1 MGPIYNDYDD
11 YLPPIHFRINEPTTN
26 PWTPGGNN
34 ITMGDVFYW
43 FSLNP
48 LIPGTPMP
56 GAKWLE
62 KDPLAHI
69 ESNGVDKS
77 SWHKVLSCPS
87 ATMDDRVMGNI
98 SYQANVGMGHSYFLY
113 NLGWMHQYEQDT
125 SINATKS
132 SKWHRVSS
140 IKYASIHVNL
150 LDGTRI
156 VTSGDANVKTL
167 VATCARYPTD
177 IKLPYFRHGRQINLS
192 FTDGHVEAVGY
203 DKSQKRNSSVGNE
216 FYFCTD
222 YYWYPGVNMPGGE
235 MR

>member
-1 MGPIYNDYDD
+1 
-11 YLPPIHFRINEPTTN
+11 
-26 PWTPGGNN
+26 
-34 ITMGDVFYW
+34 MGDVFYW

-48 LIPGTPMP
+48 IIPGTPMT

-132 SKWHRVSS
+132 STWHRVSS

-156 VTSGDANVKTL
+156 VVSGDANVKTL